1 MFTSLPRAVVG
12 PRMILS
18 TLVNDHAILGLLRY
32 KLGYWTQCE
41 MTCPGAVWIS
51 EEQGF
56 DELHVSSY

>member
-1 MFTSLPRAVVG
+1 
-12 PRMILS
+12 MILS

-32 KLGYWTQCE
+32 KLGYWIQCE